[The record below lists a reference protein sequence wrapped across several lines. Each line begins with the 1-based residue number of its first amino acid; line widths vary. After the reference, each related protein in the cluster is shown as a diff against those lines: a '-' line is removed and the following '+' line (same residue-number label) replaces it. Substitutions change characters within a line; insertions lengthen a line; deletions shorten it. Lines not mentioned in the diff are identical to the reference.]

1 MTPDTNSVFRQRL
14 RRMDPLA
21 YRLFA
26 ELAQMQVGR
35 RTLVSVPGAGPVVLD
50 PGSLI
55 TSWPELC
62 QRLEYDWNRTV
73 KQPTI
78 QQMREA
84 MHRLSTPW
92 PEGTTT
98 DIATGL
104 VTVTTTGKRLRVTLH
119 YKAKTVHQPA
129 ELQQV
134 NGPQPQQ
141 ISQQV
146 FRQRRRGVM
155 EDEHGNRIYAKD

>member
-1 MTPDTNSVFRQRL
+1 
-14 RRMDPLA
+14 MDPLA

-26 ELAQMQVGR
+26 ELAQMQVAK
-35 RTLVSVPGAGPVVLD
+35 RTLVSVPGAGPVILE
-50 PGSLI
+50 PGSCI

-62 QRLEYDWNRTV
+62 ERLEYDWNRGA
-73 KQPTI
+73 KQPTV

-84 MHRLSTPW
+84 MRRLAQPW

-104 VTVTTTGKRLRVTLH
+104 VTVTTTGKRLRVKLH
-119 YKAKTVHQPA
+119 YKAKTEHVSEQ
-129 ELQQV
+129 LQQV
-134 NGPQPQQ
+134 PRVPLQQ
-141 ISQQV
+141 EPQQV

-155 EDEHGNRIYAKD
+155 EDAHGNRIYSKE